1 MDPRT
6 LALLWF
12 CFSGTLALGQGQT
25 DPAGPRKAPPIVPAM
40 QAPVQVPG
48 SATLA
53 DGTEVMLR
61 LAASVKIKEAKVG
74 DTVAFVLYH
83 DLHYR
88 NVLLAS
94 AGQSVEAQVVDAAKA
109 RWASRGSKLA
119 IEITGLKLLNGQALS
134 LRGYSVRRGGLGNS
148 VRVADSAIE
157 TTSDIVCGGCGS
169 VFAPA
174 ALAFFLAPG
183 SNLDMKE
190 DSGSPAYVNGNLVLD
205 LASFRP
211 FQPKEASAQGM
222 VHVVRGH
229 YGWPYSRDL
238 YCNGIP
244 LVHLN
249 ANHKL
254 ELRLNPGYYRF
265 AINPKKTPLQIYVAP
280 GTDTKLITTYEEIAE
295 MREQDRSLNSGGV
308 NPNPLA
314 KPKSEGDLL
323 KHAKPV
329 DRADIYSTDC
339 SPLPEQLEAN
349 PSATASPRQ

>member
-1 MDPRT
+1 MDCRT

-12 CFSGTLALGQGQT
+12 CLSGTLPLSQGQT
-25 DPAGPRKAPPIVPAM
+25 DLAGPRKAPPIVPAM
-40 QAPVQVPG
+40 QAPVQITG
-48 SATLA
+48 LATLA

-74 DTVAFVLYH
+74 NTVPFVLYH

-88 NVLLAS
+88 NVLLAK

-109 RWASRGSKLA
+109 RWATRGSKLA
-119 IEITGLKLLNGQALS
+119 IEMTGIKLLNGQTLP
-134 LRGYSVRRGGLGNS
+134 LRGYSVQRGGSGNS
-148 VRVADSAIE
+148 VRVADSTIE
-157 TTSDIVCGGCGS
+157 ATSDLVCGGCGN

-183 SNLDMKE
+183 SNRDMKE
-190 DSGSPAYVNGNLVLD
+190 DTGSPAYVNGNVVLD
-205 LASFRP
+205 LESFRP
-211 FQPKEASAQGM
+211 FQAKEDSAQAM
-222 VHVVRGH
+222 IHIVRGH

-249 ANHKL
+249 ADHKL
-254 ELRLNPGYYRF
+254 EFTLNPGYYRF
-265 AINPKKTPLQIYVAP
+265 AINPKKTPLQIYVPP
-280 GTDTKLITTYEEIAE
+280 GTDTKLITTYDEIAE

-308 NPNPLA
+308 RISPLA
-314 KPKSEGDLL
+314 KAKSEGDLL

-349 PSATASPRQ
+349 PPAPASPRQ